1 MANLEP
7 PYLKLVSHYEEC
19 LARHGDNYRGVAR
32 MEITIHLGRKRTANR
47 THGSRSSSVEFW
59 RRGHQRRGSCP
70 KSVIDDKRFRGNKLR
85 LGGLRGSSPKADD
98 LAASGNPKVPGCLR
112 FGPSRNSCGSECRA
126 GASPCVERPEP
137 FLERRQDSDDDV
149 LLCPEGRRS
158 IWRFVR
164 ETQAGSQL
172 QGSKAPQV
180 PLHFSD
186 RSRFK
191 DTSGLESKGAK
202 NRMRQLARA
211 ESGESAALDP
221 EARSPK
227 PGMRASKDWN
237 QRAQAHPTLQGLRGI
252 YGDGPVLKPNQPRK
266 PDASR

>member
-32 MEITIHLGRKRTANR
+32 MEITIHLGQKRTANR

-85 LGGLRGSSPKADD
+85 LGGPRGSSPKADD
-98 LAASGNPKVPGCLR
+98 LAASGNPKVPDA
-112 FGPSRNSCGSECRA
+112 CGSGLHGIRA
-126 GASPCVERPEP
+126 DPSAAQELPRAFERPEP

-158 IWRFVR
+158 IWRLLAKPK
-164 ETQAGSQL
+164 QA
-172 QGSKAPQV
+172 
-180 PLHFSD
+180 
-186 RSRFK
+186 RNFK
-191 DTSGLESKGAK
+191 DLKHLKCRYTFRIGAP
-202 NRMRQLARA
+202 LGCVPWRA
-211 ESGESAALDP
+211 PGP
-221 EARSPK
+221 EAGHR
-227 PGMRASKDWN
+227 RAVRQYWAEK
-237 QRAQAHPTLQGLRGI
+237 
-252 YGDGPVLKPNQPRK
+252 
-266 PDASR
+266 